1 MARSYSRVRHSR
13 ARASSAGTLPPLPL
27 RASQAASSV
36 STRRMPGMLLP
47 ISSFQL
53 PTTRSIS
60 APGAAAIDVADPFE
74 RHQQVADAFDP
85 HEQNASGLR
94 RPFPPERACHRRDH
108 TERGIGRAHERA
120 LARLVDLQVR
130 EHAVPAILPARD
142 PVTIDRSPVVSARTG
157 CLRSLVNWA
166 ALAIPH

>member
-1 MARSYSRVRHSR
+1 M
-13 ARASSAGTLPPLPL
+13 

-36 STRRMPGMLLP
+36 STPTNARNALADLLVP
-47 ISSFQL
+47 ASDDEVDL
-53 PTTRSIS
+53 
-60 APGAAAIDVADPFE
+60 GAGRGGDHVADPFE

-108 TERGIGRAHERA
+108 TERGIGRAHEHA

-130 EHAVPAILPARD
+130 EHAVPVILPARD
-142 PVTIDRSPVVSARTG
+142 PVTIDGSLMCPLEPVVCAD
-157 CLRSLVNWA
+157 W
-166 ALAIPH
+166 